1 MKNRGIYSY
10 MKKTIRL
17 TESDLTRIV
26 KQVIKEKERKET
38 LINMIKE
45 DGWMSV
51 SEMVGDSDNLKRLT
65 EIDTPM
71 KYLNLFNDLNSMTD
85 DVRPSWEMFFY
96 YENDPIM
103 MLISNN
109 SEGNKTYMGVGFMD
123 TFLTA
128 FDLTREDSKEYIKN
142 WLYNSYGYEVD
153 NSNIITR
160 AGYPF
165 NQFRS
170 EGMTL

>member
-1 MKNRGIYSY
+1 

-26 KQVIKEKERKET
+26 KRVIKENERKET

-51 SEMVGDSDNLKRLT
+51 SEMVGDSDNLKRLS

-103 MLISNN
+103 MLIPNN
-109 SEGNKTYMGVGFMD
+109 SEGNKTYMGV
-123 TFLTA
+123 
-128 FDLTREDSKEYIKN
+128 
-142 WLYNSYGYEVD
+142 
-153 NSNIITR
+153 
-160 AGYPF
+160 
-165 NQFRS
+165 
-170 EGMTL
+170 

>member
-1 MKNRGIYSY
+1 
-10 MKKTIRL
+10 MKKIIRL

-26 KQVIKEKERKET
+26 KRVIKENEKKDT

-51 SEMVGDSDNLKRLT
+51 SEIVGGSDNLKRLS

-85 DVRPSWEMFFY
+85 EIRPSWEMFFY
-96 YENDPIM
+96 NENNPIM
-103 MLISNN
+103 MLISNTG
-109 SEGNKTYMGVGFMD
+109 EGNKTYIGIEFMR
-123 TFLTA
+123 TFVNT
-128 FDLTREDSKEYIKN
+128 FDLTREDSIEYIKN
-142 WLYNSYGYEVD
+142 WLSNTYGYEVD
-153 NSNIITR
+153 NSNIIIR
-160 AGYPF
+160 RGYPF

-170 EGMTL
+170 EGMINI

>member
-1 MKNRGIYSY
+1 

-17 TESDLTRIV
+17 TESYLTRIV
-26 KQVIKEKERKET
+26 KQVIKENERKDT

-51 SEMVGDSDNLKRLT
+51 SEIVGGSDNLKRLS

-109 SEGNKTYMGVGFMD
+109 SEGNKTYMSVEFMK
-123 TFLTA
+123 TFLTT
-128 FDLTREDSKEYIKN
+128 FDLTKEDSKEYIKN
-142 WLYNSYGYEVD
+142 WLSNSYGYEVD
-153 NSNIITR
+153 NSNIIIR

-165 NQFRS
+165 NQFRI
-170 EGMTL
+170 EGMLL

>member
-1 MKNRGIYSY
+1 

-17 TESDLTRIV
+17 TESYLTRIV
-26 KQVIKEKERKET
+26 KQVIKENERKDT

-51 SEMVGDSDNLKRLT
+51 SEMVGGSDNLKRLS

-109 SEGNKTYMGVGFMD
+109 SEGNKTYMSVEFMK
-123 TFLTA
+123 TFLTT
-128 FDLTREDSKEYIKN
+128 FDLTKEDSKEYIKN
-142 WLYNSYGYEVD
+142 WLSNSYGYEVD
-153 NSNIITR
+153 NSNIIIR